1 MSKKRGSPSAQP
13 QLETSQ
19 CHEDGLHI
27 DVPLLESDR
36 LTGKTLGD
44 MVRQY
49 LVRIAFLNELM
60 GDPRV
65 QVRLQQWG
73 ERTGLTSAVQR
84 YAAALDMIAQYQG
97 LENRLDCRVPK
108 ALPIPEDL
116 FLEEKLA
123 LNDVYAAID
132 RLDDIAEELANFVGD
147 ELGCPWTWLAAE
159 LLRALYIKFWEY
171 IDPDCQTYA
180 YIEPE
185 YPPAPKFSFRFE
197 RPAGEDPQKLIEE
210 FLARVEAAIAPILEE
225 GIVRGKVPSNL
236 QEELENGV
244 GKYARWFFY
253 NKICGQSIR
262 SLAIAYHKTRHRGAL
277 TDSCGCRRAVFG
289 GIKNLSGN
297 KTFTREGLTSHAGQG

>member
-1 MSKKRGSPSAQP
+1 MSKKRGSLSAQP
-13 QLETSQ
+13 SLETPQS
-19 CHEDGLHI
+19 HEGDPLI

-44 MVRQY
+44 IVRQY

-73 ERTGLTSAVQR
+73 ERTGLTNAVQR
-84 YAAALDMIAQYQG
+84 YAAALDKMAQYQG
-97 LENRLDCRVPK
+97 LENRLDHRVPK
-108 ALPIPEDL
+108 TLAISRDCS
-116 FLEEKLA
+116 LEEELA
-123 LNDVYAAID
+123 LSDVYTAID

-180 YIEPE
+180 DIKLE
-185 YPPAPKFSFRFE
+185 YPPAPKFNFRFE
-197 RPAGEDPQKLIEE
+197 RPAGEDPSKLVEE
-210 FLARVEAAIAPILEE
+210 FLASVEAAIAPILRGE
-225 GIVRGKVPSNL
+225 IPRGKVPTNL
-236 QEELENGV
+236 QEELDKGV

-253 NKICGQSIR
+253 NKVCGQSIR
-262 SLAIAYHKTRHRGAL
+262 SHAIAYHETRHRGPL

-289 GIKNLSGN
+289 GIKTAANLLNPPQS
-297 KTFTREGLTSHAGQG
+297 S